1 MKLSLPRQVWFM
13 TKITLYGVFLQALLC
28 SVLLAETG
36 NAQKLKLKDVYLSI
50 NLENVKMQYALV
62 EIGRKTDFNFLY
74 DEDLIYDRGSI
85 SVNANNE
92 SLLDLLKSIAKNKNL
107 KFKRINENIYITEK
121 GMFQSEVKE
130 IIEQPLLF
138 DRDIT
143 GTVTDETGSGLPGVN
158 VLVKGMTTGTIT
170 DTDGNYRISVPDNA
184 TTLVFSYVGYLN
196 EEVDIAG
203 RSVIDLQLVPDVSTL
218 SEVVVTALGIEK
230 DRKSLGYS
238 VGEIGG
244 EEVSQAKEVNFMN
257 NLQGKVA
264 GVNITRPASGPAGS
278 TRVIIRGSGSI
289 TGTNQPL
296 YVVDGVPIDNSNLGA
311 SGAWGGRDYGD
322 GISNLNPDDI
332 ESISV
337 LKGPNGS
344 ALYGERGAN
353 GVVLITTKTG
363 KGKGSMEVSLSTN
376 VSFGRASVLPE
387 FQDTYGQG
395 INGQFT
401 HVRQADGTV
410 VANDGVATGTPQ
422 GFPAPTGGAPEG
434 PPSWGP
440 RMEGQPYIDVFGNQR
455 TFSPQPDNYEDFFDT
470 EKILS
475 TNLSISGSN
484 DQLNYVFSGSYL
496 NNQGLLPTNE
506 LDRYTANIRVGAK
519 LFEKLSA
526 DVKINYIRQESIN
539 RPNLTDEQQ
548 NVAYALR
555 YIPRD
560 VPLSTIQKFET
571 DEDDLIAMSETF
583 SGSQLQTGVERHW
596 SSGTFTGN
604 PYWSVNKVRNEDA
617 RDRTLGLIKLTYDI
631 TDWLQLTGRV
641 GTDFITE
648 QRLEYQDLGTRVG
661 PNGNISERVYRIR
674 ETNADYLLSAS
685 KQVSSDFFISASFGG
700 NTRINT
706 VREAGY
712 NGSNFS
718 LPNFP
723 VISNAANDAEL
734 FSFEKSKITSIYGFG
749 QFGYKDFLFLDW
761 TARNDWSSYLED
773 GFNSFFYP
781 SVSVSAVISEM
792 VELPTAINFL
802 KLRSSWAQAG
812 SSGEPYQTRG
822 SYTLGIPLNGQL
834 TASFARPGSENVP
847 FRELQNELTT
857 AFEIGADVQLLDSR
871 LGIDFTY
878 YSQFTENQ
886 IIPLTIPWSSGFNG
900 RQANVGR
907 VDNNGIE
914 LLLTGTPVKTASGFT
929 WDVSF
934 NYTRNRSELV
944 ELLEGVESFNTG
956 NADRNLNTFT
966 DVGEPFGQIIA
977 RTTYLKDA
985 QGNRLIN
992 PTTGLP
998 IRSDEDGLIGNALP
1012 DWLGGLR
1019 NSFSYKGLD
1028 LSIFLDIKQGG
1039 DIYSQS
1045 SMYMSLYGTGEWT
1058 EANREGGFIAEGM
1071 IAQEQADGT
1080 WTSTGQPNDIG
1091 VTAQEYWLNAAPGS
1105 TTAVAEEFLYDGSY
1119 IAIREIVLGYT
1130 LPASVLE
1137 KLPFKYVRL
1146 ALTGRNLG
1154 YIEKH
1159 TPGFAPDAF
1168 IFNREPVGNA
1178 AVAMESLSFPT
1189 SRIIGF
1195 NVNLKF

>member
-1 MKLSLPRQVWFM
+1 MKLSLPRQVLFM
-13 TKITLYGVFLQALLC
+13 AKITLYGVFLQALLC

-36 NAQKLKLKDVYLSI
+36 NAQKVKLKDVYLSI
-50 NLENVKMQYALV
+50 DLDNVQMQHALV
-62 EIGRKTDFNFLY
+62 EIGKKTNFNFLY
-74 DEDLIYDRGSI
+74 DENLILDRGSI
-85 SVNANNE
+85 SVTSENK
-92 SLLDLLKSIAKNKNL
+92 SLLELLKTISKNKDL
-107 KFKRINENIYITEK
+107 KFKRINENIYISER
-121 GMFQSEVKE
+121 GIFQPEVKE
-130 IIEQPLLF
+130 VEEELMVF

-143 GTVTDETGSGLPGVN
+143 GTVTDENSAGLPGVN
-158 VLVKGMTTGTIT
+158 VLVKGKVVGTIT
-170 DTDGNYRISVPDNA
+170 DSEGKYRLSIPDDA
-184 TTLVFSYVGYLN
+184 TTLVFSYVGYFN
-196 EEVDIAG
+196 EEVEING
-203 RSVIDLQLVPDVSTL
+203 RSVIDIQLVPDVSTL

-230 DRKSLGYS
+230 DKKSLGYS
-238 VGEIGG
+238 VGEVSGDDI
-244 EEVSQAKEVNFMN
+244 SQAKEVNFVN

-264 GVNITRPASGPAGS
+264 GVNITRPASGPGGS
-278 TRVIIRGSGSI
+278 TRVIIRGSSSI

-322 GISNLNPDDI
+322 GISNLNSDDI
-332 ESISV
+332 ESVSV
-337 LKGPNGS
+337 LKGPSGS

-363 KGKGSMEVSLSTN
+363 KGKGKMEVTLNSS

-387 FQDTYGQG
+387 FQNTYGQG
-395 INGQFT
+395 LNGQFT

-410 VANDGVATGTPQ
+410 VANDGIATGTPQ

-455 TFSPQPDNYEDFFDT
+455 TFSAQPDNYKDFFET
-470 EKILS
+470 EKIISNTLS
-475 TNLSISGSN
+475 LAGSN
-484 DQLNYVFSGSYL
+484 DQFNYVFSGSYL
-496 NNQGLLPTNE
+496 SNEGLLPTNE

-526 DVKINYIRQESIN
+526 DVKINYIRQESVN

-571 DEDDLIAMSETF
+571 DEDDLIALAQTF
-583 SGSQLQTGVERHW
+583 SGGQLQTGVERHW

-604 PYWSVNKVRNEDA
+604 PYWSVNKVRNEDT
-617 RDRTLGLIKLTYDI
+617 RDRTLGLVKLTYDI

-641 GTDFITE
+641 GTDFTTE

-674 ETNADYLLSAS
+674 ETNADYLLSAQ

-700 NTRINT
+700 NLRLNT
-706 VREAGY
+706 IRQAGY

-718 LPNFP
+718 IPNFP
-723 VISNAANDAEL
+723 VISNAANDAEI
-734 FSFEKSKITSIYGFG
+734 FSFEKTKITSLYGFG
-749 QFGYKDFLFLDW
+749 QFAYKDFLFLDW

-792 VELPTAINFL
+792 VELPTIFNFA
-802 KLRSSWAQAG
+802 KLRGSWAQAG
-812 SSGEPYQTRG
+812 SSGRPYQTRG
-822 SYTLGIPLNGQL
+822 TYSLGIPLQGQL
-834 TASFARPGSENVP
+834 TSTFSNTVP
-847 FRELQNELTT
+847 FQELQNELTT
-857 AFEIGADVQLLDSR
+857 SFEIGADLQLLNNR
-871 LGIDFTY
+871 LGVDFTY
-878 YSQFTENQ
+878 YSQYTENQ
-886 IIPLTIPWSSGFNG
+886 IIGLTLPWSTGFSAQ
-900 RQANVGR
+900 RANVGR
-907 VDNNGIE
+907 IDNKGVE
-914 LLLTGTPVKTASGFT
+914 LLLTGTPIQSASGFT
-929 WDVSF
+929 WNVTF

-944 ELLEGVESFNTG
+944 ELTDDVDRLNTG

-992 PTTGLP
+992 PATGLP
-998 IRSDEDGLIGNALP
+998 IKSNDDGTIGNAVP

-1019 NSFSYKGLD
+1019 NQFSYKGLD

-1039 DIYSQS
+1039 QIYSQS
-1045 SMYMSLYGTGEWT
+1045 NMYMTLYGTGEWT
-1058 EANREGGFIAEGM
+1058 EANREGGFVAEGM
-1071 IAQEQADGT
+1071 VAQEQADGT
-1080 WTSTGQPNDIG
+1080 WTSTGQPNTTAI
-1091 VTAQEYWLNAAPGS
+1091 TAQEYWLNAAPGS

-1119 IAIREIVLGYT
+1119 IAIREIVLGYS
-1130 LPASVLE
+1130 LPE
-1137 KLPFKYVRL
+1137 KLLTNLPFKYVRV

-1168 IFNREPVGNA
+1168 IFNRETVGNA
-1178 AVAMESLSFPT
+1178 AIAMESLSFPT

-1195 NVNLKF
+1195 NLNLKF